1 MKKNVYLD
9 LNQQV
14 FQGGKGEKR
23 IRKSP
28 RADKYTKAPSKK
40 TSSLHEEGSD
50 YSLASSIITLSD
62 KSANKNETAYNKKEL
77 SSDDLVHQNN
87 AAVSAN
93 IVENN
98 VKTRFF
104 VHVIDKN
111 TFSNKSDTIHQCF
124 HVQLLYKDVKR

>member
-1 MKKNVYLD
+1 M
-9 LNQQV
+9 
-14 FQGGKGEKR
+14 
-23 IRKSP
+23 
-28 RADKYTKAPSKK
+28 
-40 TSSLHEEGSD
+40 HEEGSD

-104 VHVIDKN
+104 CSCHWQKYIFKQKWYN
-111 TFSNKSDTIHQCF
+111 SPMFSCTIII
-124 HVQLLYKDVKR
+124 